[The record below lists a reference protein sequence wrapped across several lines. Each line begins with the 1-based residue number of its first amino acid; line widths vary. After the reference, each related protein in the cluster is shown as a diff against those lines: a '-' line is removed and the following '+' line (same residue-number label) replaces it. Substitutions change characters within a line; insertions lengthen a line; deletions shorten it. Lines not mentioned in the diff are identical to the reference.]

1 LLPHISLF
9 TVILKFTSRHSTKNR
24 YQHAL
29 LNLLIGIL
37 SAGVSIVT
45 ETMNERTAQH
55 PSQIYNVSVVYNIYR
70 IILPLVLLVSS
81 IGPSST
87 LLGAL
92 DPTLFIQV
100 CTAYAIFAIAISF
113 LKPIGTRFIKNSH
126 ILTGSLIVDIFAIAV
141 LTYSSGGMISGL
153 GLLLLVTVA
162 AGSILIRGRIS
173 TFLAA
178 VAALSLIYSE
188 LYLALSIENSANQ
201 FVQTGIL
208 GAILFATSLYIQSL
222 TDRIYKATVLADK
235 QASDITDLEKLN
247 NEIIQR
253 MRTGVVVVN
262 TEHQIVSMNSAARSI
277 LFPILR
283 SDGDLPENSY
293 KLPTTLSEQ
302 LELWKLNAKRQPQP
316 IVIPNSSRQ
325 VQLNFA
331 FLNPDSDS
339 AVLIFLEDNR
349 QIVQRVRQMK
359 LASLGRLTASI
370 AHEVRNPLGAISHA
384 SQLLNESTSVNG
396 DDKRMI
402 EIILDHCNRVN
413 LIIED
418 VLDASRHDD
427 TTAELIDLETWL
439 SKFVCNYRETHEL
452 CDEITLEL
460 TSDNIKVKVIQ
471 GQLEQVL
478 NNLFDNGLRYSHKK
492 TGNATLHV
500 QVGAES
506 RGEDEQL
513 FLHII
518 DEGPGILEEDESQL
532 FEPFH
537 TTESSGTGLGLYI
550 SKELCEANQS
560 QLVYGRTPSGKS
572 CFSIYFGNPDR
583 VIA

>member
-1 LLPHISLF
+1 
-9 TVILKFTSRHSTKNR
+9 
-24 YQHAL
+24 
-29 LNLLIGIL
+29 
-37 SAGVSIVT
+37 
-45 ETMNERTAQH
+45 MNERTAQY
-55 PSQIYNVSVVYNIYR
+55 PGQIHNVSVVYNIYR
-70 IILPLVLLVSS
+70 IVLPLVLLVSS
-81 IGPSST
+81 LGPSSA
-87 LLGAL
+87 LLGVL
-92 DPTLFIQV
+92 DPTLFVQV
-100 CTAYAIFAIAISF
+100 CTAYAIFGIAITF
-113 LKPIGTRFIKNSH
+113 FIPIGSRILKSSH
-126 ILTGSLIVDIFAIAV
+126 ILTGSLIIDIFTITL

-188 LYLALSIENSANQ
+188 LYLSLTLDSPANQ

-208 GAILFATSLYIQSL
+208 GAILFATSLYIQTL
-222 TDRIYKATVLADK
+222 TNRIYKAAVLADK
-235 QASDITDLEKLN
+235 QASDIIDLEKLN

-262 TEHQIVSMNSAARSI
+262 TKQQIVSMNSAARSI
-277 LFPILR
+277 L
-283 SDGDLPENSY
+283 
-293 KLPTTLSEQ
+293 LPTLIMDTEQEEHPYKIPPVLSEQ
-302 LELWKLNAKRQPQP
+302 LELWKINSKRQPQP
-316 IVIPNSSRQ
+316 IVIPNSARQ

-331 FLNPDSDS
+331 FLNPESDSD
-339 AVLIFLEDNR
+339 VLIFLEDNR

-384 SQLLNESTSVNG
+384 SQLLRESVTVTD

-427 TTAELIDLETWL
+427 TTADLISLNSWL
-439 SKFVCNYRETHEL
+439 SSFIENYKLTHEL
-452 CDEITLEL
+452 CDEIILDTI
-460 TSDNIKVKVIQ
+460 TSDVKVKVIK

-492 TGNATLHV
+492 TGSATLLV
-500 QVGAES
+500 QAGIES
-506 RGEDEQL
+506 INGDEL
-513 FLHII
+513 PYLHII
-518 DEGPGILEEDESQL
+518 DEGAGIDEDAESLL

-560 QLVYGRTPSGKS
+560 QLIYGKTPSGKS
-572 CFSIYFGNPDR
+572 SFSIYFGNPDR
-583 VIA
+583 VMA

>member
-1 LLPHISLF
+1 MPSN
-9 TVILKFTSRHSTKNR
+9 VP
-24 YQHAL
+24 
-29 LNLLIGIL
+29 
-37 SAGVSIVT
+37 IVT
-45 ETMNERTAQH
+45 ETMNERTAQY
-55 PSQIYNVSVVYNIYR
+55 PGQIHNVSVVYNIYR
-70 IILPLVLLVSS
+70 IVLPLVLLVSS
-81 IGPSST
+81 LGPSST
-87 LLGAL
+87 LLGVL

-100 CTAYAIFAIAISF
+100 CTAYAIFGVAITFFIPMS
-113 LKPIGTRFIKNSH
+113 TRVVKNSH
-126 ILTGSLIVDIFAIAV
+126 ILTGSLLIDIFTITL

-153 GLLLLVTVA
+153 GLLLIVTVA
-162 AGSILIRGRIS
+162 SGSILIRGRIS

-188 LYLALSIENSANQ
+188 LYLALSLENSANQ

-208 GAILFATSLYIQSL
+208 GAILFATSLYIQTL
-222 TDRIYKATVLADK
+222 TNRIYNAAVLADK
-235 QASDITDLEKLN
+235 QASDIIDLEKLN

-262 TEHQIVSMNSAARSI
+262 TKHQIVSMNSAARSI
-277 LFPILR
+277 LLPVLVADVKQEEHPYILP
-283 SDGDLPENSY
+283 SA
-293 KLPTTLSEQ
+293 LSEQ
-302 LELWKLNAKRQPQP
+302 LELWKINSKRQPQP
-316 IVIPNSSRQ
+316 IVIPNSRRQ

-331 FLNPDSDS
+331 FLNPESDSD
-339 AVLIFLEDNR
+339 VLIFLEDNR

-384 SQLLNESTSVNG
+384 SQLLSESETVTD

-427 TTAELIDLETWL
+427 TTADLIGLGAWL
-439 SKFVCNYRETHEL
+439 SDFIESYRSTHEL
-452 CDEITLEL
+452 CDEIKLDIANPEV
-460 TSDNIKVKVIQ
+460 KVKVIK

-478 NNLFDNGLRYSHKK
+478 NNLFDNGLRYSYKK
-492 TGNATLHV
+492 TGSATLFV
-500 QVGAES
+500 QAGIES
-506 RGEDEQL
+506 KDGDEL
-513 FLHII
+513 PYLHIV
-518 DEGPGILEEDESQL
+518 DEGPGISEEEESRL
-532 FEPFH
+532 FEPFY

-560 QLVYGRTPSGKS
+560 QLIYGRTPSGKS
-572 CFSIYFGNPDR
+572 SFSIYFGNPDR
-583 VIA
+583 VMA

>member
-1 LLPHISLF
+1 MPSD
-9 TVILKFTSRHSTKNR
+9 T
-24 YQHAL
+24 A
-29 LNLLIGIL
+29 
-37 SAGVSIVT
+37 IVT
-45 ETMNERTAQH
+45 ETMSERTAY
-55 PSQIYNVSVVYNIYR
+55 PEQIYNVSVVYNIYR
-70 IILPLVLLVSS
+70 ILLPLVLLVSS
-81 IGPSST
+81 VGPGST
-87 LLGAL
+87 LLGDL
-92 DPTLFIQV
+92 DPTLFVQV
-100 CTAYAIFAIAISF
+100 CTAYAVFGIVITLFI
-113 LKPIGTRFIKNSH
+113 PIGTRIVNSSH
-126 ILTGSLIVDIFAIAV
+126 ILTSSLIIDIFAITL

-153 GLLLLVTVA
+153 GLLLIVTVA
-162 AGSILIRGRIS
+162 SGSILIRGRIS

-188 LYLALSIENSANQ
+188 LYLTLSLDNSANQ

-208 GAILFATSLYIQSL
+208 GGILFVTSLYIQTL
-222 TDRIYKATVLADK
+222 TNRIYKASALADK
-235 QASDITDLEKLN
+235 QASDIVDLEKLN

-253 MRTGVVVVN
+253 MRTGVVVVD

-277 LFPILR
+277 LLPILQE
-283 SDGDLPENSY
+283 DGDEDEQQLQRLPAV
-293 KLPTTLSEQ
+293 LSEQ
-302 LELWKLNAKRQPQP
+302 LELWKINSKRQPQP
-316 IVIPNSSRQ
+316 IVIPNSKRQ

-339 AVLIFLEDNR
+339 DVLVFLEDNR

-384 SQLLNESTSVNG
+384 SQLLRESVTVTA

-427 TTAELIDLETWL
+427 TTANLIVLEEWL
-439 SKFVCNYRETHEL
+439 AEFTENYKATHEL
-452 CDEITLEL
+452 CDDIRLEVV
-460 TSDNIKVKVIQ
+460 TPDVKVNVIE

-478 NNLFDNGLRYSHKK
+478 NNLFDNGLRYSHKQ
-492 TGNATLHV
+492 TDRATLHIKSGLDNRDGDV
-500 QVGAES
+500 QRYV
-506 RGEDEQL
+506 
-513 FLHII
+513 HII
-518 DEGPGILEEDESQL
+518 DDGPGINEEDENRL

-560 QLVYGRTPSGKS
+560 QLVYGRTASGKS

-583 VIA
+583 VMA

>member
-1 LLPHISLF
+1 MPAN
-9 TVILKFTSRHSTKNR
+9 VP
-24 YQHAL
+24 
-29 LNLLIGIL
+29 
-37 SAGVSIVT
+37 IVT
-45 ETMNERTAQH
+45 ETMNERTAQY

-70 IILPLVLLVSS
+70 IVLPLVLLVSS
-81 IGPSST
+81 FGPSST
-87 LLGAL
+87 LLGVL

-100 CTAYAIFAIAISF
+100 CTAYAIFGVAITFFIPVS
-113 LKPIGTRFIKNSH
+113 TRNITSSH
-126 ILTGSLIVDIFAIAV
+126 ILTGSLIIDIFAITL

-153 GLLLLVTVA
+153 GLLLLVTIA
-162 AGSILIRGRIS
+162 SGSILIRGRIS

-188 LYLALSIENSANQ
+188 LYLALSFDDSENQ

-208 GAILFATSLYIQSL
+208 GAILFATSLYIQAL
-222 TDRIYKATVLADK
+222 TNRIYKAAVLADK
-235 QASDITDLEKLN
+235 QASDIIDLEKLN

-262 TEHQIVSMNSAARSI
+262 TSHQIVSMNSAARSI
-277 LFPILR
+277 L
-283 SDGDLPENSY
+283 LPNLLIDEEEEEHPY
-293 KLPTTLSEQ
+293 KLPTALSEQ
-302 LELWKLNAKRQPQP
+302 LELWKINSKRQPQP
-316 IVIPNSSRQ
+316 IAIPNSTRQ

-331 FLNPDSDS
+331 FLNPEPESD
-339 AVLIFLEDNR
+339 VLIFLEDNR

-384 SQLLNESTSVNG
+384 SQLLRESVTVTD

-427 TTAELIDLETWL
+427 TTADLIGLEPWL
-439 SKFVCNYRETHEL
+439 ENFVQNYKSTHEL
-452 CDEITLEL
+452 CDEIKLEIL
-460 TSDNIKVKVIQ
+460 TPQVKVKVIK

-492 TGNATLHV
+492 TGDATLLV
-500 QVGAES
+500 QAGIES
-506 RGEDEQL
+506 KDGDEL
-513 FLHII
+513 PYLHII
-518 DEGPGILEEDESQL
+518 DEGPGIDEEDEARL

-560 QLVYGRTPSGKS
+560 QLVYGRTASGKS
-572 CFSIYFGNPDR
+572 SFSIYFGNPDR
-583 VIA
+583 VMA

>member
-1 LLPHISLF
+1 MPAN
-9 TVILKFTSRHSTKNR
+9 VP
-24 YQHAL
+24 
-29 LNLLIGIL
+29 
-37 SAGVSIVT
+37 IVT
-45 ETMNERTAQH
+45 ETMNERTAQY
-55 PSQIYNVSVVYNIYR
+55 PGQIHNVAVVYNIYR
-70 IILPLVLLVSS
+70 IVLPLVLLVSS
-81 IGPSST
+81 LGPSST

-100 CTAYAIFAIAISF
+100 CTAYAIFGVAISF
-113 LKPIGTRFIKNSH
+113 FIPIGTRVVKSSH
-126 ILTGSLIVDIFAIAV
+126 ILTGSLVIDIFTITL

-153 GLLLLVTVA
+153 GLLLIVTVA
-162 AGSILIRGRIS
+162 SGSILIRGRIS

-188 LYLALSIENSANQ
+188 LYLALSLDSSANQ

-208 GAILFATSLYIQSL
+208 GAILFATSLYIQTL
-222 TDRIYKATVLADK
+222 TNRIYKAAVLADK
-235 QASDITDLEKLN
+235 QASDIVDLEKLN

-262 TEHQIVSMNSAARSI
+262 TEQQIVSMNSAARSI
-277 LFPILR
+277 LLPILQKDEGQEER
-283 SDGDLPENSY
+283 PY
-293 KLPTTLSEQ
+293 KLPPALSEQ
-302 LELWKLNAKRQPQP
+302 LELWKINSKRRPQP
-316 IVIPNSSRQ
+316 IVIPKSTRQ

-331 FLNPDSDS
+331 FLKPESDSD
-339 AVLIFLEDNR
+339 VLIFLEDNR

-384 SQLLNESTSVNG
+384 SQLLSESVTVT
-396 DDKRMI
+396 DDDRRMI

-427 TTAELIDLETWL
+427 TTADLIGLDSWL
-439 SKFVCNYRETHEL
+439 SDFIENYESTHEL
-452 CDEITLEL
+452 CDEIKLDIVTPEAK
-460 TSDNIKVKVIQ
+460 IKVIK

-478 NNLFDNGLRYSHKK
+478 NNLFDNGLRYSYKK
-492 TGNATLHV
+492 TGSATLLV
-500 QVGAES
+500 QAGIENKD
-506 RGEDEQL
+506 GDEL
-513 FLHII
+513 PFLHII
-518 DEGPGILEEDESQL
+518 DEGPGISEDDESRL

-560 QLVYGRTPSGKS
+560 QLTYGRTPSGKS
-572 CFSIYFGNPDR
+572 SFSIYFGNPDR
-583 VIA
+583 VMA

>member
-1 LLPHISLF
+1 MPNG
-9 TVILKFTSRHSTKNR
+9 T
-24 YQHAL
+24 A
-29 LNLLIGIL
+29 
-37 SAGVSIVT
+37 IVT
-45 ETMNERTAQH
+45 ESMNERTAY
-55 PSQIYNVSVVYNIYR
+55 PGQIYNVSVVYNIYR

-81 IGPSST
+81 VGPGST
-87 LLGAL
+87 LLGDL

-100 CTAYAIFAIAISF
+100 CTAYAVLGIVITFFI
-113 LKPIGTRFIKNSH
+113 PIGTRIVSSKH
-126 ILTGSLIVDIFAIAV
+126 ILTGSLIIDIFAITL

-153 GLLLLVTVA
+153 GLLLIVTVA
-162 AGSILIRGRIS
+162 SGSILIRGRIS

-188 LYLALSIENSANQ
+188 LYLALSFDNSANQ

-208 GAILFATSLYIQSL
+208 GAILFATSLYIQTL
-222 TDRIYKATVLADK
+222 TNRIYKATVLADK
-235 QASDITDLEKLN
+235 QASDIVDLEKLN

-262 TEHQIVSMNSAARSI
+262 TAHQIVSMNSAARSI
-277 LFPILR
+277 LLPILQA
-283 SDGDLPENSY
+283 GEEGEQQQMLPVVI
-293 KLPTTLSEQ
+293 SEQ
-302 LELWKLNAKRQPQP
+302 LELWKINSKRQPQP
-316 IVIPNSSRQ
+316 IIIPSSKRQ

-339 AVLIFLEDNR
+339 DVLVFLEDNR

-384 SQLLNESTSVNG
+384 SQLLRESVTVTD

-402 EIILDHCNRVN
+402 EIILEHCNRVN

-427 TTAELIDLETWL
+427 TTANLLDLEEWL
-439 SKFVCNYRETHEL
+439 TTFIDSYKATHEL
-452 CDEITLEL
+452 CDEIDLKIVTPE
-460 TSDNIKVKVIQ
+460 VKVNVIE

-478 NNLFDNGLRYSHKK
+478 NNLFDNGLRYSHKQ
-492 TGNATLHV
+492 TGSATLYV
-500 QVGAES
+500 QAGMDDRDGDLLRYV
-506 RGEDEQL
+506 
-513 FLHII
+513 HII
-518 DEGPGILEEDESQL
+518 DDGPGINEEDENQL

-550 SKELCEANQS
+550 SRELCEANQS

-583 VIA
+583 VMA